1 MSLRTPNLRRLK
13 LVSMHVDLLSHIQH
27 TCESV
32 GAAEDAASSDLTDK
46 L

>member
-1 MSLRTPNLRRLK
+1 MSLRTPNQYQ